1 MMLAL
6 APTALAAANPYP
18 PAPRLVVSTDQGVYG
33 PNVRAIIT
41 VRGCIPNQPCQLTIY
56 PPGVGRGRAAPIA
69 ADRATTLTVQ
79 CDASGG
85 ASVVI
90 ITPNR
95 FGVYI
100 VEARRPDGLTAET
113 QFTVAAVPATGG
125 NTEWPLRAALI
136 ALAAGAV
143 LLAVAGIRRRDRSV
157 APTA

>member
-1 MMLAL
+1 MLAL

-18 PAPRLVVSTDQGVYG
+18 PGIRLIVTTDRGVYS
-33 PNVRAIIT
+33 PNARAALIA
-41 VRGCIPNQPCQLTIY
+41 RGCIARQACVFTVF
-56 PPGVGRGRAAPIA
+56 PPGVGRGRAVPIA
-69 ADRATTLTVQ
+69 ADRATTLPAVA
-79 CDASGG
+79 DDSGN
-85 ASVVI
+85 ATVVI
-90 ITPNR
+90 TTPR
-95 FGVYI
+95 RLGVYI
-100 VEARRPDGLTAET
+100 VEVRRPDGLTAET